1 MTGREGAQESFVRRR
16 LLSNYHQLSS
26 DIGNAKLMVHLRE
39 RLERL
44 FRVYKIC
51 GITKLKLELFFK

>member
-26 DIGNAKLMVHLRE
+26 DIGNAQLMVHLRE
-39 RLERL
+39 VL
-44 FRVYKIC
+44 FRSFEYIR
-51 GITKLKLELFFK
+51 

>member
-26 DIGNAKLMVHLRE
+26 DIGNAQLMVHLRE
-39 RLERL
+39 ALSI
-44 FRVYKIC
+44 FRVYKIS
-51 GITKLKLELFFK
+51 TD